1 MQQLQTGNRF
11 ISLTPYDPDDSDT
24 DDEANEVTIID
35 KPHDNLSARSEGTEY
50 FDTFDEYDDMPYLQK
65 GTSPPPRE
73 RWEEAVPIDLV
84 NDDMVMIRH
93 ELDELLESNK
103 EITNPYGMDT
113 VQQAWRWADV
123 GSRQMPREPLTYP
136 ALMVTNTQ
144 GDTNAAFSHA
154 DRIKLFQWVN
164 DHLGWIPHY
173 DTIYVFVDN
182 RSLASPDAPDYW
194 PLLAPWIRSRCT
206 VVGPYLEK
214 TTAIH
219 VPISAATGLQ
229 GVHYTW
235 AGPVVLEALC
245 LAFPTT
251 NFVLTDTDCVPTSL
265 FEVAELVNLL
275 VDKTTRAITMQ
286 HHTMASST
294 NSPTAVLLA
303 TEAKAELNAGLII
316 ITGHKPTQS
325 EDASMDPSSDVEMRP
340 EEQETRAHKSR
351 KIANPHR
358 SPEEWVEELIASR
371 ARFLATTAVPEDP
384 VAAVQGGLL
393 LTPLA
398 GTIAKTPL
406 DWAHAWAIL
415 GEWAGIVAFPIP
427 ENGQWKRH
435 GDGRYIRPEYV
446 ERTPPFLTW
455 DRPIFEQ
462 GALSPMAVLPAEFPI
477 VCLPRN
483 KLFQSKEV
491 VDGYSL
497 PPVVHA
503 FHGNKTALGQ
513 KLSTWQEVGLQPLAV
528 TLLGTEKAPPLWTH
542 PTGSDFVRG
551 TRIVAKSHVM
561 QERRLTDLQVLLLQC
576 LWTPIRTPNQRNEQ
590 VPWPPGTDTVEVLC
604 GQQAS
609 LKLPTQVI
617 APMLQMLQQKAE
629 LDPAK
634 AEVSISD
641 ILADHSNPKYF
652 LWQCTIMEH
661 AAWQLNPTDPGY
673 LEVQC
678 TGLGGAELDADW
690 DVLVACKKEAHDYG
704 PSLSKQDDWNDRA
717 GTVAGTAHTQEYL
730 LLHVAMLPIGLHA
743 WCHVLGVPTTP
754 RIQAQIASRAKRLL
768 NSCPILPAH
777 RKPPWPGYKQG
788 MRLFIKMLASHPLVG
803 ISRPPEIAPADLLKS
818 AGYMTGS
825 MYIRGHS
832 AGSYAGMV
840 VERILNEFPDIE
852 GRAIL
857 AAIALPP
864 SLLTNHR
871 VRDNRRVH
879 LIHHADDKLCVWT
892 PSNQDLHMLNRSGFA
907 VTYVKG
913 WRAYLGNAQHNY
925 GHWTK
930 LNLPEG
936 KMDLASLE
944 HIQGVLPF
952 EVYAQAPLRLISCCS
967 FELTLHAKRLLRQL
981 AGMCEDPNTSTESL
995 VAEIAKQQQEVQD
1008 EQGATRYLANLATM
1022 NIATRGKLL
1031 EYTTMVQEFLSTLP
1045 LPMTVYML
1053 DYYLPMLSPNEG
1065 YNGTGLT
1072 QQSAGPVREL
1082 MQEIRLTYLYK
1093 GSEFG
1098 HWRVT
1103 AGWDAFAFRHPSL
1116 GQADVRRLL
1125 DSEAHHHK
1133 VSPIGTG
1140 RLIALVGV
1148 EDIAKAGDRKW

>member
-275 VDKTTRAITMQ
+275 VDKTTKAITMQ

-294 NSPTAVLLA
+294 NSPPAVLLA

-455 DRPIFEQ
+455 ARPIFEQ

-477 VCLPRN
+477 VCLPGD

-576 LWTPIRTPNQRNEQ
+576 LWTPIRTPNERNEQ

-617 APMLQMLQQKAE
+617 APMLQVLQQKAE

-652 LWQCTIMEH
+652 LWQRTIMEH

-690 DVLVACKKEAHDYG
+690 DVLVACKKEAHVYG
-704 PSLSKQDDWNDRA
+704 PSLSK
-717 GTVAGTAHTQEYL
+717 
-730 LLHVAMLPIGLHA
+730 
-743 WCHVLGVPTTP
+743 
-754 RIQAQIASRAKRLL
+754 
-768 NSCPILPAH
+768 
-777 RKPPWPGYKQG
+777 
-788 MRLFIKMLASHPLVG
+788 
-803 ISRPPEIAPADLLKS
+803 
-818 AGYMTGS
+818 
-825 MYIRGHS
+825 
-832 AGSYAGMV
+832 
-840 VERILNEFPDIE
+840 
-852 GRAIL
+852 
-857 AAIALPP
+857 
-864 SLLTNHR
+864 
-871 VRDNRRVH
+871 
-879 LIHHADDKLCVWT
+879 
-892 PSNQDLHMLNRSGFA
+892 
-907 VTYVKG
+907 
-913 WRAYLGNAQHNY
+913 
-925 GHWTK
+925 
-930 LNLPEG
+930 
-936 KMDLASLE
+936 
-944 HIQGVLPF
+944 
-952 EVYAQAPLRLISCCS
+952 
-967 FELTLHAKRLLRQL
+967 
-981 AGMCEDPNTSTESL
+981 
-995 VAEIAKQQQEVQD
+995 
-1008 EQGATRYLANLATM
+1008 
-1022 NIATRGKLL
+1022 
-1031 EYTTMVQEFLSTLP
+1031 
-1045 LPMTVYML
+1045 
-1053 DYYLPMLSPNEG
+1053 
-1065 YNGTGLT
+1065 
-1072 QQSAGPVREL
+1072 
-1082 MQEIRLTYLYK
+1082 
-1093 GSEFG
+1093 
-1098 HWRVT
+1098 
-1103 AGWDAFAFRHPSL
+1103 
-1116 GQADVRRLL
+1116 
-1125 DSEAHHHK
+1125 
-1133 VSPIGTG
+1133 
-1140 RLIALVGV
+1140 
-1148 EDIAKAGDRKW
+1148 

>member
-1 MQQLQTGNRF
+1 
-11 ISLTPYDPDDSDT
+11 
-24 DDEANEVTIID
+24 
-35 KPHDNLSARSEGTEY
+35 
-50 FDTFDEYDDMPYLQK
+50 
-65 GTSPPPRE
+65 
-73 RWEEAVPIDLV
+73 
-84 NDDMVMIRH
+84 
-93 ELDELLESNK
+93 
-103 EITNPYGMDT
+103 
-113 VQQAWRWADV
+113 
-123 GSRQMPREPLTYP
+123 
-136 ALMVTNTQ
+136 
-144 GDTNAAFSHA
+144 
-154 DRIKLFQWVN
+154 
-164 DHLGWIPHY
+164 
-173 DTIYVFVDN
+173 
-182 RSLASPDAPDYW
+182 
-194 PLLAPWIRSRCT
+194 
-206 VVGPYLEK
+206 
-214 TTAIH
+214 
-219 VPISAATGLQ
+219 
-229 GVHYTW
+229 
-235 AGPVVLEALC
+235 
-245 LAFPTT
+245 
-251 NFVLTDTDCVPTSL
+251 
-265 FEVAELVNLL
+265 
-275 VDKTTRAITMQ
+275 MQ

-294 NSPTAVLLA
+294 NSPPAVLLA

-455 DRPIFEQ
+455 ARPIFEQ

-477 VCLPRN
+477 VCLPGD

-576 LWTPIRTPNQRNEQ
+576 LWTPIRTPNERNEQ

-617 APMLQMLQQKAE
+617 APMLQVLQQKAE

-652 LWQCTIMEH
+652 LWQRTIMEH

-673 LEVQC
+673 LKVQC
-678 TGLGGAELDADW
+678 TGLGGAELDVDW
-690 DVLVACKKEAHDYG
+690 DVLVACKKEAHVYG

-754 RIQAQIASRAKRLL
+754 QIQAQIASRAKRLL

-777 RKPPWPGYKQG
+777 RKLPWPGYKQG

-871 VRDNRRVH
+871 VPDNRRVH

-952 EVYAQAPLRLISCCS
+952 EVYAQAPLRLISWCS

-981 AGMCEDPNTSTESL
+981 AVMCEDPNTSTESL

-1008 EQGATRYLANLATM
+1008 EQGATRYLANL
-1022 NIATRGKLL
+1022 NNEHSNKRQATRVHHDGARISLHL
-1031 EYTTMVQEFLSTLP
+1031 TSSDDG
-1045 LPMTVYML
+1045 VY
-1053 DYYLPMLSPNEG
+1053 
-1065 YNGTGLT
+1065 
-1072 QQSAGPVREL
+1072 A
-1082 MQEIRLTYLYK
+1082 
-1093 GSEFG
+1093 
-1098 HWRVT
+1098 
-1103 AGWDAFAFRHPSL
+1103 
-1116 GQADVRRLL
+1116 
-1125 DSEAHHHK
+1125 
-1133 VSPIGTG
+1133 
-1140 RLIALVGV
+1140 
-1148 EDIAKAGDRKW
+1148 